1 MSYRP
6 HYHFAPPFGWMN
18 DPNGLC
24 QWDGV
29 YHLFYQYHPFGVEWD
44 DMHWGHATS
53 TDLIHWENKPIALR
67 PDQDYDRD
75 GVFSGS
81 ALVKDGV
88 LHLFY
93 TGNTWLDEKREALL
107 QVQCLSTS
115 VDGKV
120 FKKDD
125 RNPVISEIPRRGS
138 AHVRDPK
145 VWETD
150 GRFYMILGTR
160 DEADGKVVLYAS
172 DDALHWTER
181 GVIAGETGRH
191 GWMWEC
197 PDLFSLDGQDVLLL
211 SPQGMEPEGDRY
223 HNLHQCG
230 YFIGALDLNAPR
242 FNHGAFTELD
252 YGHDFYAAQTFR
264 DERGR
269 RILIGWNAMWESGC
283 LEKSEGWANQ
293 MTLPRE
299 LSLKDGYL
307 YMNPIEEIEGLR
319 KSSQSLG
326 DSDFSGEA
334 FELSFETDGDF
345 QFDCFGEG
353 AVFSKKGNVLTL
365 SRSHYSSDVRRLEAD
380 AISFR
385 IFVDRS
391 SIEVFINE
399 GQFVFSSRVYGK
411 DSIAHRLSG
420 DVINPML
427 HRF

>member
-24 QWDGV
+24 QLDGV
-29 YHLFYQYHPFGVEWD
+29 YHMFYQYHPFGVEWD

-93 TGNTWLDEKREALL
+93 TGNTWLDEKKEALH
-107 QVQCLSTS
+107 QVQCLATS

-125 RNPVISEIPRRGS
+125 RNPLISEIPRHGS

-145 VWETD
+145 VWEKD

-197 PDLFSLDGQDVLLL
+197 PDIFSLDGQDILLL
-211 SPQGMEPEGDRY
+211 SPQGMEPDDDRY

-230 YFIGALDLNAPR
+230 YFIGTLDLDAPS

-252 YGHDFYAAQTFR
+252 YGHDFYAAQTFC

-269 RILIGWNAMWESGC
+269 RILIGWNAMWESDC
-283 LEKSEGWANQ
+283 PEKTEGWANQ

-307 YMNPIEEIEGLR
+307 YLNPIEEIDGLR
-319 KSSQSLG
+319 KTSLPLR
-326 DSDFSGEA
+326 DSDFSGVA

-353 AVFSKKGNVLTL
+353 AVFSKKGNVLAL

-411 DSIAHRLSG
+411 DSTEHRLSG
-420 DVINPML
+420 NVINPML